1 MGDEGIDNLVDLA
14 PGDRV
19 ILLKNL
25 HRPLEEHWAGN
36 KKVDAV
42 GSDYSFKHHITR
54 LEKMYTTNDKPRID
68 MGPPQAIANVSPQ
81 TQLYGRGGI
90 APVLSEEALER
101 RRNGWDKYMKVDTP
115 PLNHGKVS
123 AIQEKRVPPP
133 VPRPQ
138 SRSRSPSQKSHHHLS
153 SSGYGHQPRT
163 KQNRHKKIAGTA
175 DNKQKGEGRRS
186 KNSLCRDPYLS
197 REEVV
202 LRGRYRFE
210 TQEEE
215 LAYNNFVAML
225 RSRDAVD
232 KLKIIQDAFS
242 DAESASLL
250 SFFGGAG

>member
-1 MGDEGIDNLVDLA
+1 MEDGIDLEAL
-14 PGDRV
+14 GLEDRV
-19 ILLKNL
+19 TLLKSL

-68 MGPPQAIANVSPQ
+68 MGPPQEIANVSPQ

-90 APVLSEEALER
+90 APELSQRALER

-115 PLNHGKVS
+115 PATYGKVS

-133 VPRPQ
+133 APRPQ
-138 SRSRSPSQKSHHHLS
+138 SRSRSPSRKTNHHPPG
-153 SSGYGHQPRT
+153 SGYGHQPSTKHHHHKKNARRAGERT
-163 KQNRHKKIAGTA
+163 KGGGA
-175 DNKQKGEGRRS
+175 RS
-186 KNSLCRDPYLS
+186 RNSECRDPHLS

-210 TQEEE
+210 SQEEV

-225 RSRDAVD
+225 RRFDAVD

-242 DAESASLL
+242 SAEEASLL